1 MRSILLSGILLLN
14 SQAVE
19 CVLFPTLIDP
29 VIRSC
34 SSNGCVTAT
43 YASGGTRLVDVVPL
57 GPPDP
62 RFGTRL
68 VAIGV
73 HCSAGTQLQPPRPF
87 TSCSYDEGPAH
98 SPSLSNCHL
107 RSTAS
112 WELTPDSTC
121 STTTAWGTHR
131 GAGPGGECVLFIQEG
146 GVINPRGTVTS
157 IYGSATAEV
166 VANSGNAFCQKPLP
180 PNVTCDVLLPATID
194 HGTVGPNSSSSVSI
208 EGQLSCGANP
218 VVSFLGGDR
227 LALAPG
233 VTTNLTASVVGAG
246 RIQITSDLVSLGGET
261 GYHSASTVI
270 VVSPY

>member
-14 SQAVE
+14 SQTGE

-29 VIRSC
+29 VISSC
-34 SSNGCVTAT
+34 ATNTCTKVT

-62 RFGTRL
+62 RFGTTL
-68 VAIGV
+68 IAIGV
-73 HCSAGTQLQPPRPF
+73 HCTYGTKQGKPRPF
-87 TSCSYDEGPAH
+87 TVCTYDDGPVH
-98 SPSLSNCHL
+98 SPSLSNCRL

-112 WELTPDSTC
+112 WELTRDSTC
-121 STTTAWGTHR
+121 STTTAWGTHT

-146 GVINPRGTVTS
+146 GYNKVGPVTS
-157 IYGSATAEV
+157 IYGRATAEV
-166 VANSGNAFCQKPLP
+166 VANSGNAFCQKPIP
-180 PNVTCDVLLPATID
+180 PNVTCGVLLPATID

-246 RIQITSDLVSLGGET
+246 RIQITSDLVSMGGET